1 VRCEQVP
8 TELVGLAIMSIS
20 AMQKVWFG
28 GGRVVEPAQRFQEAE
43 FATGP
48 SAVPATPPV
57 PPPPANSY
65 TRTPSQVPSAPPA
78 PTQPLYG
85 AAGAD
90 DFDFDS
96 LWLQAEAALPDA
108 F

>member
-1 VRCEQVP
+1 
-8 TELVGLAIMSIS
+8 MSIS

>member
-1 VRCEQVP
+1 
-8 TELVGLAIMSIS
+8 MSIS

-28 GGRVVEPAQRFQEAE
+28 GGRVVDPAQRFQEAE

-48 SAVPATPPV
+48 SAVPATSPV
-57 PPPPANSY
+57 PPPPAY
-65 TRTPSQVPSAPPA
+65 TRTPSQAPPA

-90 DFDFDS
+90 DYDFDS